1 MNATQMYS
9 GGKRKQWE
17 LKKATKRNY
26 TGYLHRAMIGAG
38 KAFSHW
44 LAADR
49 LLGCDL

>member
-26 TGYLHRAMIGAG
+26 TGYLYRAMIGAG
-38 KAFSHW
+38 RHSVTGW
-44 LAADR
+44 QQI
-49 LLGCDL
+49 GC